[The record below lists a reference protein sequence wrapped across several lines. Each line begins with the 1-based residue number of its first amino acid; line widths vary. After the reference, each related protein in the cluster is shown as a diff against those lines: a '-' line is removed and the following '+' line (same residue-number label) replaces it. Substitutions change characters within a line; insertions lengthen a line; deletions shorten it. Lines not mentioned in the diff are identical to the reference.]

1 MVGEESLR
9 KWLKK
14 VRGKDYFLLTA
25 MFVLPLFP
33 DDILCFVSGLSSMT
47 WQYFVA
53 MIVLAR
59 SIGIFATCY
68 SVNFIPFDVWWGIL
82 IWCVL
87 IALLITAFVLLYKNL
102 DTLNDF
108 FKSRFSRDKTQKRK
122 KKST

>member
-1 MVGEESLR
+1 
-9 KWLKK
+9 
-14 VRGKDYFLLTA
+14 
-25 MFVLPLFP
+25 
-33 DDILCFVSGLSSMT
+33 MT
-47 WQYFVA
+47 WEDLGV
-53 MIVLAR
+53 MNDGGG

-108 FKSRFSRDKTQKRK
+108 FKSRFSRDKTQKTK